1 MWSTYFI
8 DKQIETLPHF
18 VIRDY
23 QSKSE
28 IEIKTKLKVTWNLEK
43 KKRVTLEEEVD
54 YKIIRSNH
62 IIISWLEKY
71 PRIWPLIKT
80 QAKQ

>member
-1 MWSTYFI
+1 MT
-8 DKQIETLPHF
+8 KQYNKNNNNKVLFFFQFKKKIETLPHF

-28 IEIKTKLKVTWNLEK
+28 IEVRTKLKVTWNLEK
-43 KKRVTLEEEVD
+43 KKRITLEEEVD

-62 IIISWLEKY
+62 IIIS
-71 PRIWPLIKT
+71 
-80 QAKQ
+80 